1 MQGIEPITCWLPVSL
16 LLKPFALLYTDS
28 DGERRLQKM
37 CMKVY
42 GIYWILLLNVFIK
55 FYTIKFY
62 TSLHVDKLTF

>member
-1 MQGIEPITCWLPVSL
+1 MHIKANLRKMYESLMQGIEPITVWLSVSL

-42 GIYWILLLNVFIK
+42 GI
-55 FYTIKFY
+55 
-62 TSLHVDKLTF
+62 